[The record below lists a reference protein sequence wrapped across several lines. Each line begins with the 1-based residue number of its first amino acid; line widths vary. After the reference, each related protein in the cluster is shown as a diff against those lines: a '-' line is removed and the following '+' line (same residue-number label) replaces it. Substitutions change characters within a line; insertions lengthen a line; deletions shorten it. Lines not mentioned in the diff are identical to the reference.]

1 MSNNYTFTPS
11 NDLKDSNINMLGSSS
26 NFQLNTYS
34 QNIPIPKQNRFSK
47 LIAIGNP
54 IVDISAEI
62 GKESV
67 KKFNLSWGGTVFAD
81 QFNVGFYN
89 ELENMPQVTYIP
101 GGSIQNTLRVTA
113 WVLSMDPRIA
123 KNYKITMLGATGRDN
138 YRDKIIN
145 AFLQSGVN
153 FLLEAIPNMETS
165 RCGVGINQ
173 KERCLLPQIRASN
186 CITDEFINEHEN
198 EILSHDALLIE
209 GYFLQEK
216 YELCHSLCDKFKN
229 SRKTVI
235 LTLSAV
241 FMVNQHNEKI
251 LEIANYSDIIVGNN
265 DEFEALG
272 DSQGLE
278 PKVTFERVIKKLPN
292 KEKLMIMTAGNKG
305 VFIGKYNV
313 KKGALE
319 YILQSFPSPIK
330 NEEIV
335 DFNGAGDAFLGGF
348 LSQYMQGK
356 NVISCCNAGNDI
368 AGIIIKNIGCTFPKN
383 LKLQFN
389 D

>member
-1 MSNNYTFTPS
+1 MTTNTFTPF
-11 NDLKDSNINMLGSSS
+11 NDRKDSNIDMLGSSS
-26 NFQLNTYS
+26 NININTYS
-34 QNIPIPKQNRFSK
+34 QYIPQPNQARFLK
-47 LIAIGNP
+47 LIALGNP

-62 GKESV
+62 SKDSV
-67 KKFNLSWGGTVFAD
+67 KKYNLSWGGTVFAD
-81 QFNVGFYN
+81 QYNVGFYN

-101 GGSIQNTLRVTA
+101 GGSIQNTLRVAA
-113 WVLSMDPRIA
+113 WVLNMDPRTA
-123 KNYKITMLGATGRDN
+123 KNFKITMLGATGKDN

-153 FLLEAIPNMETS
+153 FLLEDIPNMQTS

-186 CITDEFINEHEN
+186 CITDEFINEHER
-198 EILSHDALLIE
+198 EILNHDAFLVE

-216 YELCHSLCDKFKN
+216 YDLCHSLCVKFKN
-229 SRKTVI
+229 ERKIVI

-241 FMVNQHNEKI
+241 FMVKQHNEKI

-265 DEFEALG
+265 DEYEELG
-272 DSQGLE
+272 ESQGLE
-278 PKVTFERVIKKLPN
+278 VKTTFERVVKKFKN
-292 KEKLMIMTAGNKG
+292 KEKLFIMTSGNKG
-305 VFIGKYNV
+305 VFVAKYNA

-319 YILQSFPSPIK
+319 YILQSFPQPIK
-330 NEEIV
+330 NEDIV

-348 LSQYMQGK
+348 LSQYMLGK
-356 NVISCCNAGNDI
+356 NIMTCCSAGNEI
-368 AGIIIKNIGCTFPKN
+368 AGIIIKNIGCTFPKTA
-383 LKLQFN
+383 KFQFN